1 MIVDNNWSEIKQNL
15 WKGEIVDNQNK
26 TCNELPNVIMMH
38 TIMTACAWCHKVK
51 RHGWDEREQTSW
63 VDPNDLSFDQDILVS
78 HSICPRCSQQ
88 IRDGLKTA

>member
-26 TCNELPNVIMMH
+26 TWVELPNVIMMH
-38 TIMTACAWCHKVK
+38 TIMTACAWCRKVK

-63 VDPNDLSFDQDILVS
+63 VNPNELSHDQEVLVS
-78 HSICPRCSQQ
+78 HSICPQCSRQ
-88 IRDGLKTA
+88 IRDELKTA